1 MAAAAAQAEVQAL
14 LSFLT
19 RDAKLPLATGL
30 SKVNALRK
38 NSLST
43 PDAIAKA
50 GAETLK
56 SVLADEKV
64 AKQVHT
70 AAKRVSN
77 PRKRSASSSLSSHS
91 KQVKTEGNPE
101 AHLALPVTDVSIDDL
116 RSRTI
121 ETNRAPLFLAFAFC
135 LATYT
140 LPDQPLS
147 SRLSIAQ
154 AVTSAGAQSK
164 AKYIG
169 LTNSTAEDE
178 GWAQGQ
184 PKVRLMGRE
193 VAVMRRHI
201 PVPLVKKEAVVKD
214 EGNIE
219 TISHETQEAF
229 WGIDLEALKKSN
241 GPLVAGQGSSGPPM
255 HKPESAKAYLL
266 KSIDLIEETAAEQ
279 ETVIK
284 SETATEIVVKTEE
297 LSSPA
302 KAKKL
307 TAAGKAARREEAVA
321 MTLKAIDYALA
332 SWKDS
337 LTLEELDRR
346 AGSWYTT
353 VRPDVEYGQ
362 AGWGQRGRVELS
374 KIIYLAKTD

>member
-19 RDAKLPLATGL
+19 REAKLPLAACL
-30 SKVNALRK
+30 SKINALRK
-38 NSLST
+38 QDLST

-50 GAETLK
+50 DIETLK
-56 SVLADEKV
+56 SVFLDEKTT
-64 AKQVHT
+64 KQVYT

-77 PRKRSASSSLSSHS
+77 PKKRAASSSLSSPS
-91 KQVKTEGNPE
+91 KQIKAEDNPE
-101 AHLALPVTDVSIDDL
+101 AHLALPVTDVSIEDL
-116 RSRTI
+116 HGKII

-135 LATYT
+135 LARYT

-169 LTNSTAEDE
+169 LTDSTAEDE

-201 PVPLVKKEAVVKD
+201 PVPLIKNKDGIKNEDDAVD
-214 EGNIE
+214 ENV
-219 TISHETQEAF
+219 SSATQEAF

-241 GPLVAGQGSSGPPM
+241 GPLVAGQGSSGPPIY
-255 HKPESAKAYLL
+255 KPESARAYML
-266 KSIDLIEETAAEQ
+266 KSIDLVEQDSTSEHKDIVKAE
-279 ETVIK
+279 K
-284 SETATEIVVKTEE
+284 P
-297 LSSPA
+297 SSSL
-302 KAKKL
+302 KVKKL
-307 TAAGKAARREEAVA
+307 TAAERAARRAEAVA
-321 MTLKAIDYALA
+321 MTLKAIDYVLA
-332 SWKDS
+332 SWKTS
-337 LTLEELDRR
+337 LTLDELERR
-346 AGSWYTT
+346 AGSWYAT

-362 AGWGQRGRVELS
+362 AGWGQRGKVELWN
-374 KIIYLAKTD
+374 IISLAKKG